1 MPKAS
6 RSVERAARQL
16 VDLRDGQSCRRC
28 GHSTFEKPS
37 SVHHRRPRG
46 AGGSALVDRAS
57 NLIRL
62 CGDGVFGCH
71 GWVEANRTDAEIL
84 GYLIPK
90 LNLGID
96 PTEVPLFTID
106 GWVLLDDNGDLQS
119 CAPPRREPA

>member
-28 GHSTFEKPS
+28 GHSTFDKPS
-37 SVHHRRPRG
+37 NVHPRRV
-46 AGGSALVDRAS
+46 AGGAHALVDRAS

-62 CGDGVFGCH
+62 CGTTEAGCL
-71 GWVEANRTDAEIL
+71 GWVERKPADAETL
-84 GYLIPK
+84 GYLIPN
-90 LNLGID
+90 LNLDLD
-96 PTEVPLFTID
+96 PTEVPLFTFD